1 MTPWL
6 YYLTGVYAAGI
17 LIIFRSF
24 NKEYQENIGEL
35 KEKVPSERLF
45 SSVILVV
52 YLFLMVFSWLTVVWF
67 ISKRIKEWLDEKE
80 N

>member
-6 YYLTGVYAAGI
+6 YYSIGVYVAGI

-24 NKEYQENIGEL
+24 NKEYQENLKEL

-52 YLFLMVFSWLTVVWF
+52 YLFLMIFSWLTVVWF
-67 ISKRIKEWLDEKE
+67 ILKRIKE
-80 N
+80 

>member
-6 YYLTGVYAAGI
+6 YYSIGIYVAGI

-24 NKEYQENIGEL
+24 NKEYQENLKEL

-52 YLFLMVFSWLTVVWF
+52 YLFLMIFSWLTVVWF
-67 ISKRIKEWLDEKE
+67 ILKRIKE
-80 N
+80 